1 MNDTASVRRVLRP
14 RLRRITWMLFVLA
27 FADGGTATGDD
38 QAQNHPVRI
47 ECGEDAVTFRQRSKP
62 VVTYRGGHGI
72 LPSGVPEEY
81 RRAGYLHP
89 LVTPGGVVV
98 SGDYPK
104 NHLHHHGVWTSWTKT
119 EFDGR
124 TPDFWNMG
132 QKKGRVDMIQWM
144 GSSETAGGAEIEV
157 LHRYVDLTAKE
168 PTTVLH
174 EGWRVRVNATP
185 MGQPHQIDLTV
196 RQTNVTDHPLVL
208 PQYRYGGL
216 GFRGLDAWDGGANC
230 RFLTSEGITNR
241 IQGNESRGRWCWI
254 GGSAGGGIAGVALL
268 GHPSNL
274 RHPEPMRLH
283 PTEPFFCW
291 APQQLGVFVIPPKGT
306 HVQRY
311 RILVMEGEPDRGS
324 IESQWRTWSKV
335 D

>member
-1 MNDTASVRRVLRP
+1 MNPIASVRRVLDP
-14 RLRRITWMLFVLA
+14 LLRRIAWMLLYLA
-27 FADGGTATGDD
+27 FADGGTVKGAD
-38 QAQNHPVRI
+38 QGQTHPVRL
-47 ECGEDAVTFRQRSKP
+47 ECGEDAVTFRLRSKP
-62 VVTYRGGHGI
+62 VVTYRGGHGL

-104 NHLHHHGVWTSWTKT
+104 NHLHHHGLWTSWTKT
-119 EFDGR
+119 EFEGR

-132 QKKGRVDMIQWM
+132 QKKGRVEMIQWL
-144 GSSETAGGAEIEV
+144 GSRESEEGAEIEV
-157 LHRYVDLTAKE
+157 LHRFVDLTAKE
-168 PTTVLH
+168 PKTVLQ
-174 EGWRVRVNATP
+174 EGWRVRVNATTP
-185 MGQPHQIDLTV
+185 GQPYQIDLTV
-196 RQTNVTDHPLVL
+196 RQTNVTDRPLVL

-216 GFRGLDAWDGGANC
+216 GYRGLDAWEGGANC
-230 RFLTSEGITNR
+230 RFMTSEGITNR

-254 GGSAGGGIAGVALL
+254 GGSVAGGIAGVALL

-291 APQQLGVFVIPPKGT
+291 APQQLGEFIIPPNGT
-306 HVQRY
+306 HVLRY
-311 RILVMEGEPDRGS
+311 RILVMDGEPDSGS
-324 IESQWRTWSKV
+324 IESQWRIWSKAL
-335 D
+335 